1 MEKSKNTTLRYYI
14 DLIVVCALAFV
25 SAYMLLPK
33 GGKWATLPFC
43 IIALVLKE
51 DRESTLQFMAASYIT
66 LYRRDQRGYALH
78 QR

>member
-33 GGKWATLPFC
+33 GEK
-43 IIALVLKE
+43 IVKILKIKE
-51 DRESTLQFMAASYIT
+51 IS
-66 LYRRDQRGYALH
+66 
-78 QR
+78 